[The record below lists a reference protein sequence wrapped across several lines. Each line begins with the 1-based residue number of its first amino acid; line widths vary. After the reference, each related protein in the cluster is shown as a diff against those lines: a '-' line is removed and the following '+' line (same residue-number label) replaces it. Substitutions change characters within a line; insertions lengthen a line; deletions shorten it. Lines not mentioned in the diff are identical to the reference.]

1 MLTDIPNYGSGIL
14 DALASAPDDRRRDRR
29 IKTVYRLV
37 KVEHDGAQG
46 HDEGLARCRNLSDGG
61 AKLDLAM
68 PLELGDRVTISFSP
82 ETLIEGRVIWISG
95 DSCGVAFD
103 ERVDS
108 TQLLRSDM
116 TSGSDPFADRPRN
129 RSPRLKTNLPAK
141 IAYHGVSHDA
151 VVTDVSVRG
160 MKIANDGNFHP
171 GLNVKVILAD
181 GREKEGV
188 VRWSRDNVAGVMLL
202 DPFGVDELGSVHR
215 LCGPPAPGRASPV
228 RLPTDRSAR
237 PRRLSACRAPGP

>member
-1 MLTDIPNYGSGIL
+1 MLTDIPSYGSGIL
-14 DALASAPDDRRRDRR
+14 DALGTAPDDRRRDRR

-37 KVEHDGAQG
+37 KVEHDSANGR
-46 HDEGLARCRNLSDGG
+46 DEGLARCRNLSDGG

-68 PLELGDRVTISFSP
+68 PLELNDRVTISFSP

-116 TSGSDPFADRPRN
+116 SSGGDPFTEERPRN
-129 RSPRLKTNLPAK
+129 RPPRLKTNLPAK
-141 IAYHGVSHDA
+141 IAYHGAIHDA

-171 GLNVKVILAD
+171 GLNVRVILAD

-188 VRWSRDNVAGVMLL
+188 VRWSQDNVAGVMLL
-202 DPFGVDELGSVHR
+202 DPFGVEELGSVHR
-215 LCGPPAPGRASPV
+215 LCGPVER
-228 RLPTDRSAR
+228 D
-237 PRRLSACRAPGP
+237 

>member
-1 MLTDIPNYGSGIL
+1 MLTDIPSYGSGIL
-14 DALASAPDDRRRDRR
+14 DALGAAPDDRRRDRR

-37 KVEHDGAQG
+37 KVQHDSAAG

-68 PLELGDRVTISFSP
+68 PLQLNDRVTIGFSP
-82 ETLIEGRVIWISG
+82 ETLIDGRVIWISG

-103 ERVDS
+103 EAVDS
-108 TQLLRSDM
+108 TELLRSDIAP
-116 TSGSDPFADRPRN
+116 GGAQIADDRPRT

-141 IAYHGVSHDA
+141 IAYHGATYDA

-181 GREKEGV
+181 GREREGV
-188 VRWSRDNVAGVMLL
+188 VRWSHDSVAGVMLL
-202 DPFGVDELGSVHR
+202 DPFGVEELGSVHR
-215 LCGPPAPGRASPV
+215 LCGAAER
-228 RLPTDRSAR
+228 D
-237 PRRLSACRAPGP
+237 

>member
-1 MLTDIPNYGSGIL
+1 MLTDVPSYGNGIL
-14 DALASAPDDRRRDRR
+14 DALGTAPDDRRQDRR

-37 KVEHDGAQG
+37 KVEHDSAEG

-68 PLELGDRVTISFSP
+68 PLQLNDRVTISFSP
-82 ETLIEGRVIWISG
+82 MAPIDGRIIWISG

-103 ERVDS
+103 ERIDS
-108 TQLLRSDM
+108 TRLLHSDVVSTDGLNGRSVEQGIQR
-116 TSGSDPFADRPRN
+116 S

-141 IAYHGVSHDA
+141 IAYHGATHKA

-171 GLNVKVILAD
+171 GLNVRVILAD

-202 DPFGVDELGSVHR
+202 DPFGVEELGSVHR
-215 LCGPPAPGRASPV
+215 LCGPV
-228 RLPTDRSAR
+228 AR
-237 PRRLSACRAPGP
+237 D

>member
-1 MLTDIPNYGSGIL
+1 MLTDVPSYGRSIL
-14 DALASAPDDRRRDRR
+14 DALDAAPDDRRQDRR

-37 KVEHDGAQG
+37 KVEHDSAQR

-68 PLELGDRVTISFSP
+68 ALQLNDRVTISFSP

-95 DSCGVAFD
+95 NSCGVAFD

-108 TQLLRSDM
+108 AQLLRSDM
-116 TSGSDPFADRPRN
+116 TADGAPTAEDRPRH

-141 IAYHGVSHDA
+141 IAYHGATRDA
-151 VVTDVSVRG
+151 LVTDVSVRG

-171 GLNVKVILAD
+171 GLNVRVILAD
-181 GREKEGV
+181 GREKDGV
-188 VRWSRDNVAGVMLL
+188 VRWSHDNVAGVMLL
-202 DPFGVDELGSVHR
+202 DPFEVEELGSVRR
-215 LCGPPAPGRASPV
+215 LCGPAEG
-228 RLPTDRSAR
+228 D
-237 PRRLSACRAPGP
+237 